1 MNQHHIAHQGLALR
15 ASPWRN
21 KALGLVASLGL
32 TLLASTSAQAQASR
46 LDGINY
52 IPADIDNSVL
62 VVDSKT
68 NTILQKIPNVGQ
80 HPIQLK
86 ALPDRSKIYVDNFG
100 LAKMEIAVIDT
111 NSNRV
116 IKRIQ
121 TKGAPYATT
130 TLTHDGRYLFFSTNL
145 SVVQVIDTQ
154 TDTIVKTFPM
164 SLLPQ
169 GVEISPDDKTFYVFY
184 PSGVRAYS
192 TETGKPVKPYLYV
205 GLLPAWSN
213 MSHDGSKLYGLNFVG
228 GDVAVIDTQAW
239 KVTKRLNMGLLSY
252 PISGTVTPNGKQL
265 WVCNINAYNMT
276 VIDIEHD
283 RIEKVIPVN
292 RLPVYIGFSP
302 DGQRGFLSDLGPLT
316 QNLNFIGRALVF
328 DIFYALPP
336 NLPGNVTTYDTS
348 SGLQMGQPLV
358 TPTGPLVGVYF

>member
-1 MNQHHIAHQGLALR
+1 MNQHITPHAQTGARTRPWLRKVLGMMAGLGITLMAH
-15 ASPWRN
+15 S
-21 KALGLVASLGL
+21 
-32 TLLASTSAQAQASR
+32 SAQAQASR

-62 VVDSKT
+62 VVDTKT
-68 NTILQKIPNVGQ
+68 NSILQKIPNVGQ

-100 LAKMEIAVIDT
+100 LLKMEISVIDT
-111 NSNRV
+111 NSNRI
-116 IKRIQ
+116 IKRIP
-121 TKGAPYATT
+121 TFGAPYATT
-130 TLTHDGRYLFFSTNL
+130 TLTHDGRYLFFSTSL

-192 TETGKPVKPYLYV
+192 TATGKPVKPFLYV

-213 MSHDGSKLYGLNFVG
+213 MSHDGSKLYGLNFIG

-283 RIEKVIPVN
+283 RIEKVIPVS

-336 NLPGNVTTYDTS
+336 NLPGNVTTFDTNT
-348 SGLQMGQPLV
+348 GLQVGQPLV

>member
-1 MNQHHIAHQGLALR
+1 MYMHRIPRQRTARPAAN
-15 ASPWRN
+15 WRH
-21 KALGLVASLGL
+21 KALGLLASLGL
-32 TLLASTSAQAQASR
+32 TLLASPAAQAQANR

-100 LAKMEIAVIDT
+100 LVKMEIAVIDT

-116 IKRIQ
+116 TKRIP
-121 TKGAPYATT
+121 TFGAPYATT
-130 TLTHDGRYLFFSTNL
+130 TLTHDGRFLFFSTSL

-169 GVEISPDDKTFYVFY
+169 GIEISPDDKTFYVFY
-184 PSGVRAYS
+184 PTGVRAYS
-192 TETGKPVKPYLYV
+192 TATGEQVKPYLAV

-213 MSHDGSKLYGLNFVG
+213 MSLDGSKLYGLNFVG
-228 GDVAVIDTQAW
+228 GDVAVIDTKAW
-239 KVTKRLNMGLLSY
+239 RVTKRLNMGLLSY
-252 PISGTVTPNGKQL
+252 PISGTVTPDGKHL

-283 RIEKVIPVN
+283 TIERVIPVK
-292 RLPVYIGFSP
+292 RLPVYVGFSP

-316 QNLNFIGRALVF
+316 QNLNFFGRSLVF

-348 SGLQMGQPLV
+348 SGLQIGQPLV